1 MLRIIY
7 EDKHSSFEEL
17 LDNSASIHHNN
28 IHTITI
34 YMYKA
39 ANGMPPE
46 IMNDLFKSR
55 DNTHYHLRHQSQFLS
70 DLIHSV
76 FKGH

>member
-1 MLRIIY
+1 
-7 EDKHSSFEEL
+7 
-17 LDNSASIHHNN
+17 
-28 IHTITI
+28 
-34 YMYKA
+34 MYKA